1 MKTEALAHAPS
12 SDCLNCGTAV
22 HGHFCSHCGQETAN
36 HMPSAGE
43 FLHEFVGHYVA
54 LENKLLKT
62 LTLLLFRPG
71 RLTRDYLDG
80 KRARY
85 VLPLRLY
92 LTLSLVFFAVFKWE
106 THGLVEEAVQPHQ
119 PVQTAQQAQAEQ
131 KGFEEGKAAL
141 QEARKQAGATGGAAL
156 ATGERVLDKIK
167 QKAEAARHEQAE
179 GGERASSFTVFSMDG
194 DSLGWVERHFG
205 RGVRDKAAHFS
216 KLPSDQQWDALT
228 VSAFAYSPYAIFAMM
243 PMFALY
249 LKVMYLGSGRRYGE
263 YLLFALHTNA
273 FAFLVLVLMM
283 LTPKWVP
290 YVHVALF
297 LWLLFY
303 LPTAMRKV
311 FGGSRLAT
319 FARWMVVMMLH
330 VTGMTFAIFGAFAMA
345 VVH

>member
-1 MKTEALAHAPS
+1 MKTEAIAYAPAPN
-12 SDCLNCGTAV
+12 CLNCGTSV

-62 LTLLLFRPG
+62 LALLLFRPG

-92 LTLSLVFFAVFKWE
+92 LTLSLVFFAIFKWE
-106 THGLVEEAVQPHQ
+106 TS
-119 PVQTAQQAQAEQ
+119 
-131 KGFEEGKAAL
+131 GFEEDMARPRLTVEQQAAQQKDL
-141 QEARKQAGATGGAAL
+141 EQARADLKEAGKQAGAAGGAAVS
-156 ATGERVLDKIK
+156 TGEKVVDKIK
-167 QKAEAARHEQAE
+167 QKTEEAKAGHEGKVGIAEVDENE
-179 GGERASSFTVFSMDG
+179 LNWIG
-194 DSLGWVERHFG
+194 RHFG
-205 RGVRDKAAHFS
+205 PGIQKKAKHFS
-216 KLPSDQQWDALT
+216 ELPSSEQWRELRT
-228 VSAFAYSPYAIFAMM
+228 SAFAYAPYAIFAMM

-249 LKVMYLGSGRRYGE
+249 LKVLYLGSGRRYGE

-273 FAFLVLVLMM
+273 FAFLVLILMM
-283 LTPKWVP
+283 LTPAWVP
-290 YVHVALF
+290 YLHSALG
-297 LWLLFY
+297 LWLVFY
-303 LPTAMRKV
+303 TPTAMRKV

-319 FARWMVVMMLH
+319 FLRWMTVMCLH
-330 VTGMTFAIFGAFAMA
+330 VVGMLVAIAGAFAMA